1 MISQKPFLTLSNI
14 NLSYGTQ
21 KALKNISITINN
33 METHAI
39 VGEHGAGK
47 SSLALVT
54 SGFLKPHSGRI
65 ILDGRSFNFL
75 TQEEARNN
83 GIEIVTQHNPLF
95 EHFTVADNIMISDKT
110 DRSPFFSEFHSVRK
124 ANEYLKKLNLN
135 LNPAAILKNL
145 NLSDKVLVDILKH
158 LFPNP
163 NLLILDEALE
173 KLSSET
179 LRKILTI
186 LNNLKSSGLSILYI
200 THRIDDIY
208 NFADK
213 VTIIRDGEFL
223 ITDSVENIDKITLI
237 TLAYTQIMKEEKIK
251 ADQAFYQI
259 MKYNEAILTNLP
271 VNLIVIDKENRLR
284 LVNESA
290 KNLFNFEN
298 NQYKNITLKRLFSNY
313 NEKILSLIQ
322 EAISKE
328 QQMSFY
334 QVPLYE
340 HNIKTVNN
348 LKIYPIFDGTFLIG
362 NIIIIEDITEQE
374 NLREQVILSENLA
387 SVGLLAAGVAH
398 EINNPLDI
406 ISYYLQHIRFNS
418 SDSTVIKAI
427 DSIDEEVS
435 SIAQIVGNLITFSDR
450 KKATVE
456 LFNIND
462 LIKNLIDLIE
472 YNAKKSNISISF
484 EKNQEII
491 NIEANKNEIKQVILN
506 LINNSFESMPEGEN
520 LSIATYVSEK
530 QIPQVVEII
539 FNDTGIGIEEKN
551 LQNIFLPFFSTKN
564 DMDRNTGL
572 GLSISYWLIKKYKG
586 SISVKNRDSSG
597 CQFKMT
603 LPLLTH
609 G

>member
-65 ILDGRSFNFL
+65 ILDGRSFDFL

-163 NLLILDEALE
+163 KLLILDEALE

-506 LINNSFESMPEGEN
+506 LIKNSFESMPEGGN